1 MTTKDLLS
9 RISGNAKIAR
19 DYEISSLCYDS
30 RDCIL
35 HSAFFCFKGTR
46 TDGNLFI
53 KKAVQNGARC
63 IITNREIDEELPEDV
78 SYIVTKDNVRRC
90 YAIASGSF
98 FSNPARSMKVI
109 GVTGTDGKSSTSAF
123 IYQMINAL
131 GHRCGLSSTVSVD
144 NGSGLRNA
152 PWRQSTPE
160 AFLLHSFLKQAKDN
174 RCEYMV
180 IEATSHALSTEYD
193 RLAGIHFDTSC
204 ITRITS
210 EHLEFHKT
218 LKNYVSSKLRLFRNT
233 KNNAFVYSSNEQIET
248 IRKTFGDWP
257 HYLER
262 PEVIER
268 NTSGLVF
275 RYGDRDYT
283 LPFFHDY
290 MLENAFEAAN
300 VVASILSMPLEE
312 VLPLLS
318 SLKGVEG
325 RDEIVPNTIGRNL
338 VIDFAHTPD
347 SVSRL
352 LSDYRKIFTEGS
364 FITVFGAAG
373 RRDTNKRAGLGHEAS
388 RYSNTVIITE
398 EDNRDESFAD
408 ISNDILSGIPEEMRS
423 RVDILLIPTREDAIK
438 KALEISKPGDSI
450 FFLGKGHEHS
460 IEAKKV
466 RKYSERKAVEK
477 CLRSLCAPC
486 SR

>member
-9 RISGNAKIAR
+9 RISGNVKIAR

-53 KKAVQNGARC
+53 RKAIQNGARC
-63 IITNREIDEELPEDV
+63 IITDQEIREELPDDV
-78 SYIVTKDNVRRC
+78 SYAVTRENTRRC
-90 YAIASGSF
+90 YAIASGAF
-98 FSNPARSMKVI
+98 FQNPARSMKVI
-109 GVTGTDGKSSTSAF
+109 GVTGTDGKSSTSFF
-123 IYQMINAL
+123 IYQLLLAL

-204 ITRITS
+204 ITRISS
-210 EHLEFHKT
+210 EHLDFHRT

-233 KNNAFVYSSNEQIET
+233 KNSAFVYENNEQIAQ
-248 IRKTFGDWP
+248 IRKSFGDWP
-257 HYLER
+257 HYLTL
-262 PEVIER
+262 PEVVE
-268 NTSGLVF
+268 TSSSGLVF
-275 RYGDRDYT
+275 NYNGRNYT
-283 LPFFHDY
+283 LPFFHTY
-290 MLENAFEAAN
+290 MLENAFEAAA
-300 VVASILSMPLEE
+300 VVSSVLSCPLEDI
-312 VLPLLS
+312 LPLLA

-352 LSDYRKIFTEGS
+352 LSDYRRIFPEGN
-364 FITVFGAAG
+364 FITLFGAAG
-373 RRDTNKRAGLGHEAS
+373 KRDTSKRAGLGLEAARFS
-388 RYSNTVIITE
+388 SVLVITE
-398 EDNRDESFAD
+398 EDNRDEPFEK
-408 ISNDILSGIPEEMRS
+408 ISNDILSGIPESEKEQL
-423 RVDILLIPTREDAIK
+423 DILLVPVREDAIR
-438 KALEISKPGDSI
+438 KAIEVSRPGDTV

-460 IEAKKV
+460 IEAKKE
-466 RKYSERKAVEK
+466 RKYSERRALEK
-477 CLRSLCAPC
+477 VLRTL